1 MRQMWTG
8 KRVLVTGGASFIGI
22 HLVAALHRRGAN
34 VRVVDDLS
42 RGSLDQISISA
53 SKGECEFFK
62 ADVRSSYARNELVRG
77 AEVIFHLA
85 ARHGGRYFIE
95 NNDELIADNF
105 SIDEAIF
112 AAADRANVRH
122 VVFASSACVYPQ
134 SLQVENSCSLQ
145 EEMVGPPD
153 DPDHLYGVAKLAGE
167 RCLQE
172 YVRRGRLGAAI
183 CRYFTV
189 YGPGSPEDHSVTALI
204 AKSCLGADPLP
215 VWGTGT
221 QVRTWVFV
229 DDVVE
234 ATIMAAESVNDGTPI
249 NIGTTESY
257 TILEAARLIALHC
270 GRSGSVVPVLSM
282 PTGPQ
287 NRVPSI
293 LRAKSLLGWEPKVRF
308 REGVE
313 RTIEWFRSERM
324 AGETQDRL
332 SRLLLGPSVV
342 SRVA

>member
-1 MRQMWTG
+1 MTHMWIG

-22 HLVAALHRRGAN
+22 HLVAALHRRGAK

-42 RGSLDQISISA
+42 RGSLDRITTSA
-53 SKGECEFFK
+53 NNGECEFFK
-62 ADVRSSYARNELVRG
+62 ADVRSGYARNELVHG

-112 AAADRANVRH
+112 AAADRAKVRH
-122 VVFASSACVYPQ
+122 IVFASSACVYPQ
-134 SLQVENSCSLQ
+134 SLQVEDSSPLQ

-153 DPDHLYGVAKLAGE
+153 DPDHLYGVAKLAAE

-172 YVRRGRLGAAI
+172 YVRRGRVGAAI

-215 VWGTGT
+215 VWGSGT

-229 DDVVE
+229 EDVVE
-234 ATIMAAESVNDGTPI
+234 ATIMAAESVTDGTPI
-249 NIGTTESY
+249 NIGTTENY
-257 TILEAARLIALHC
+257 TILEAAQLIALHC
-270 GRSGSVVPVLSM
+270 GRSGLVVPMLSM

-287 NRVPSI
+287 HRVPCI
-293 LRAKSLLGWEPKVRF
+293 LRAQSLLGWKPKVYF
-308 REGVE
+308 EEGVQ
-313 RTIEWFRSERM
+313 RTIKWFRSERM
-324 AGETQDRL
+324 RGETLDRL
-332 SRLLLGPSVV
+332 NGLLLGPSAV